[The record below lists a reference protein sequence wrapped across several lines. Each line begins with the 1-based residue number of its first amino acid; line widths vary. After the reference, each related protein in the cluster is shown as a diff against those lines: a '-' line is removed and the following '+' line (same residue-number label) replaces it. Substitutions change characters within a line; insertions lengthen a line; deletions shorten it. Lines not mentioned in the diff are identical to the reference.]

1 MVRTELF
8 ESVRPTVVVA
18 AFSLE
23 DFRSFNKLSDA
34 VLPSVRARFNDL
46 PVLLVGTKLDK
57 RESILVSEANDVGGR
72 IFIKSASPTFQQ
84 GLALAHAV
92 GAKNYVECSSWT
104 GEGLSLV
111 VREAAELGV
120 RNMLQFFSRPDFAN
134 RPQWL
139 VWTGQEG
146 DQTEVHE
153 TTACHSCRVS
163 PVVGNCYKCNSCP
176 KYYLCQS
183 CFQEKAH
190 DHPFKL
196 WHSKKKPA
204 LKRHVHRS
212 TSFREGFRHRS
223 SFIEEGNING
233 EQRKDS
239 NEAQTLAEEEQH
251 QKKVAEEVRRE
262 KEEIKKKG
270 RESFRKTGLNENWK
284 ESVEDIFHMFSKSPE
299 AKARPKR
306 PLSLPEKGVNA
317 LSTTTEE
324 LQPRKKPK
332 TEGQGQTK

>member
-1 MVRTELF
+1 
-8 ESVRPTVVVA
+8 
-18 AFSLE
+18 
-23 DFRSFNKLSDA
+23 
-34 VLPSVRARFNDL
+34 
-46 PVLLVGTKLDK
+46 
-57 RESILVSEANDVGGR
+57 
-72 IFIKSASPTFQQ
+72 
-84 GLALAHAV
+84 
-92 GAKNYVECSSWT
+92 
-104 GEGLSLV
+104 
-111 VREAAELGV
+111 
-120 RNMLQFFSRPDFAN
+120 
-134 RPQWL
+134 
-139 VWTGQEG
+139 
-146 DQTEVHE
+146 
-153 TTACHSCRVS
+153 
-163 PVVGNCYKCNSCP
+163 
-176 KYYLCQS
+176 
-183 CFQEKAH
+183 
-190 DHPFKL
+190 
-196 WHSKKKPA
+196 
-204 LKRHVHRS
+204 VHRS